1 MDDRAFWLEIRR
13 ALLIVAKAIEAR
25 YLGDKKAA

>member
-1 MDDRAFWLEIRR
+1 MNEAAFWMEIRR

-25 YLGDKKAA
+25 YSKSKAA